1 MMKTGT
7 QLLSEAARHVIAP
20 VEIASTGWPS
30 VRDTCRRLGWD
41 FDPWQDGAGRL
52 ILSKRADGLYAADTI
67 LMSIPRQVGK
77 TYLTACIIFALCLLE
92 PGLTVIWTAHRRST
106 AAETFAV
113 FDGMSRRPKVAA
125 HVLKVLRGASE
136 QRILFNDGS
145 RIIFGARETGFGRG
159 FSDID
164 VLVFDECQIMTEATL
179 EDMAAAQNVAAN
191 PLMFM
196 IGTPPRPKDPG
207 EMFTLMRQEA
217 LDGDTDQTLYIEF
230 SADRAT
236 DLMDRE
242 QWRRA
247 NPSFPVRT
255 SERAMLRLR
264 KKLKVDD
271 SWRRE
276 ALGIWDELS
285 RHQPVIKAQHWAAL
299 VDIGPAGDIPPD
311 CLGIDMS
318 HDRRISV
325 AACWIEDD
333 SAHLE
338 EVWAGDDVELVVDWV
353 ADHAARPRR
362 PVLIDALSPASALM
376 PELKA
381 RRINVRQT
389 TAGDMVKGCG
399 LFENRAKA
407 GTLTHADQV
416 SVNEALEGGR
426 KRMIRDAGGW
436 GWDRKDPTVAIHPIV
451 AATLALLGATSSR
464 RKTSIQDSGRKA
476 VILT

>member
-1 MMKTGT
+1 MMNAGT
-7 QLLSEAARHVIAP
+7 LLLSEAARHVIAP
-20 VEIASTGWPS
+20 VGITSTGWPA
-30 VRDTCRRLGWD
+30 VRDTCHKLGWY

-52 ILSKRADGLYAADTI
+52 ILSKRSDGLYAADTI

-77 TYLTACIIFALCLLE
+77 TYLIASMLFALCLIQ
-92 PGLTVIWTAHRRST
+92 PRLTAIWTAHRRTT
-106 AAETFAV
+106 AAETFEEFA
-113 FDGMSRRPKVAA
+113 GKARWQYVAP
-125 HVLKVLRGASE
+125 HIRQVMRGKGE
-136 QRILFNDGS
+136 EKILFENGS

-196 IGTPPRPKDPG
+196 VGTPPRPKDPG

-230 SADRAT
+230 SADRGE

-247 NPSFPVRT
+247 NPSFPTRT

-285 RHQPVIKAQHWAAL
+285 RHQPVIKPALWAAL
-299 VDIGPAGDIPPD
+299 ADVGPERDVAPD
-311 CLGIDMS
+311 ALGVDMS

-325 AACWIEDD
+325 AGCWLEGE

-338 EVWAGDDVELVVDWV
+338 EVWAGEDVAAVVDWLV
-353 ADHAARPRR
+353 DRAGRR
-362 PVLIDALSPASALM
+362 PVIIDALSPASALI
-376 PELKA
+376 PDLKA
-381 RRINVRQT
+381 LRINVRQS
-389 TAGDMVKGCG
+389 TAGDMVKACG
-399 LFENRAKA
+399 VFENRAKT
-407 GTLTHADQV
+407 GTLTHADQP
-416 SVNEALEGGR
+416 SVNEAVDGGR

-436 GWDRKDPTVAIHPIV
+436 GWDRKDPTAQIYPIV
-451 AATLALLGATSSR
+451 AATLALFGASSTR
-464 RKTSIQDSGRKA
+464 RHTAPIQERRKA
-476 VILT
+476 VVLT